1 MTDPFITTPS
11 SSFRGDSILGDSL
24 KREKVPGEENGY
36 VEIGEA
42 FPSEDPQYIIYTS
55 GLYPIPSIPLNP
67 RNHST
72 NTISSKIGTTG
83 KPKGVVRSIGGHLV
97 GLQYTIEH
105 LFNIKSRE
113 DTIFC
118 ASDLGW
124 VVGHAY
130 ILYSPLLVGA
140 TTILFEGK
148 PIGTPDAST
157 FWRVV
162 AEHKVNVLST
172 APTALRAIHRE
183 DQHLDGISKYD
194 LSSLRALF
202 LAGERSE
209 ASIVEL
215 FQQKLFGGYNGRG
228 IIVDNWWSS
237 ESGSPMSGVGLG
249 YTRSSPG
256 HPTIK
261 PGSAGKPMPGWNI
274 RIVDDK
280 GVGVKE
286 PGQMGNIVL
295 GLPLAPTGF
304 RSLWNDQDGHIH
316 HKAYRERFPDLPIID
331 TGDAGF
337 IDADGFLHI
346 MSRTD
351 DVINVAAHRFS
362 TGSIEQ
368 AMLEHP
374 SVEEAYIVP
383 CPDAIK
389 GHVPFGIVVADP
401 DFPYKEGTLTQG
413 INQYVRKEIGPI
425 AVLKG
430 VVVVQKV
437 PRTRSGKTMR
447 RLMREMVENAY
458 HGLNKKIEAPA
469 TVEDVG
475 SVEIVRESVEA
486 YFAKGPKPKL

>member
-1 MTDPFITTPS
+1 MFNFGLLTN
-11 SSFRGDSILGDSL
+11 SFS
-24 KREKVPGEENGY
+24 
-36 VEIGEA
+36 
-42 FPSEDPQYIIYTS
+42 Q
-55 GLYPIPSIPLNP
+55 
-67 RNHST
+67 
-72 NTISSKIGTTG
+72 IGTTG

-105 LFNIKSRE
+105 LFDVKSRK

-148 PIGTPDAST
+148 PIGTPDAAT
-157 FWRVV
+157 FWRIV

-183 DQHLDGISKYD
+183 DPHLDGINKYD
-194 LSSLRALF
+194 VSSLRSLF

-215 FQQKLFGGYNGRG
+215 FQQKLFGGNAGRG
-228 IIVDNWWSS
+228 TVVDNWWSS

-249 YTRSSPG
+249 YNRSSSG
-256 HPTIK
+256 HPMIK
-261 PGSAGKPMPGWNI
+261 PGSAGKPMPGWDI

-280 GVGVKE
+280 GVKIKK

-295 GLPLAPTGF
+295 GLPLAPTGL
-304 RSLWNDQDGHIH
+304 RSLWNDKDNHIH
-316 HKAYRERFPDLPIID
+316 TKAYRARFPNLPIID

-362 TGSIEQ
+362 TGTIEE

-389 GHVPFGIVVADP
+389 GHVPFGVVVVDLSL
-401 DFPYKEGTLTQG
+401 PYVQAKLTKE
-413 INQYVRKEIGPI
+413 INEFIRKEIGPI

-430 VVVVQKV
+430 VVVVEKV

-458 HGLNKKIEAPA
+458 HGLDKKVEVPA

-475 SVEIVRESVEA
+475 SIEIVRERVEA
-486 YFAKGPKPKL
+486 WFVENTKPKL